1 MKRNLLS
8 LLAVI
13 TVLLAGCNLTNVLP
27 TADLVVALVDGADEA
42 RSQITLT
49 RTFVDLEDADGN
61 VIAECSVPSSYVIQS
76 MRVKAFARPGS
87 MGAYIENF
95 STDYFTAQGNR
106 IATATGESFRGSLAM
121 NVPPGL
127 SCGEEA
133 TECSLTSGGTYTNG
147 PVVYSAGISP
157 IDDDVAGAIFA
168 SPTSEGSYA
177 SIQLEGTDYNGNY
190 YSKLISPVT
199 IVVFA
204 TCG

>member
-8 LLAVI
+8 LLAVM

-27 TADLVVALVDGADEA
+27 TADLVVALVDGPEA
-42 RSQITLT
+42 ASSQITLT
-49 RTFVDLEDADGN
+49 RSFSDLTDADGN
-61 VIAECSVPSSYVIQS
+61 VIAECSVPTGYVVQS

-87 MGAYIENF
+87 LGAYIENF

-121 NVPPGL
+121 DVPAGL

-133 TECSLTSGGTYTNG
+133 TECSLTSGGTYANG
-147 PVVYSAGISP
+147 PVVYGEGFSP
-157 IDDDVAGAIFA
+157 IDDDVAAAIFA

-177 SIQLEGTDYNGNY
+177 SVQLEGTDYNGNY

-204 TCG
+204 VCE